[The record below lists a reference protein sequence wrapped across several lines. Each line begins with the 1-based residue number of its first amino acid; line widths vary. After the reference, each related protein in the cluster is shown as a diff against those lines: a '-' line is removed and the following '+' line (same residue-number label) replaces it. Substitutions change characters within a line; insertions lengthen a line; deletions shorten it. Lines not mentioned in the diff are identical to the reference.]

1 MGGMVNF
8 NFFTSVLRSR
18 WLWALGGIAVA
29 VPAAVL
35 AWMYWVMLP
44 NLPRY
49 KDDVERLLSA
59 ATGYTVTFDR
69 LSGEWGGARP
79 RFALDGVRI
88 SEGARPLLYFSRM
101 EGSFGWRTL
110 LALEPRFHEL
120 FVTAPGLIV
129 RRTPDGIIH
138 FGGFTVDPDSPD
150 TAFSDWLL
158 RQGELRMQGATVAW
172 VDGTRGG
179 RPLVL
184 SNVSLSMQS
193 LFTRHAFQVSMTP
206 PARVATPLVLEGVM
220 YGSSLARPG
229 DWHGKASFS
238 VGALELASWRPWLPP
253 EYAQARGHG
262 SVEASLELDEGR
274 LSATTLKLHLAD
286 VYVEPPQLAAP
297 VDLARLRGE
306 IGWARKTGKPAG
318 LQTFH
323 GRGLSLAGRRGAAAD
338 PFDFSFTWGDGE
350 QRLTAARAS
359 LTQLAALAPALPLE
373 ESWKARI
380 AEFAPRGR
388 IDSLDARWQGAW
400 PTPKKF
406 SIDVRF
412 AGLGWAAG
420 ESRPGAGN
428 LSGMLAGN
436 EEKGRYD
443 IAARQGGFDLPEH
456 FAEPQFR
463 FDILNVRGG
472 WKRQKDKRYNLDIAE
487 AVLSNADFAATLYG
501 RYQLGGQGPGVADL
515 TGRLERAQGP
525 AVQRYLPFGVS
536 EDTRAW
542 LRDGILGGEVK
553 EGSFRL
559 QGDLAKF
566 PFRTPHD
573 GTFRVAGKVH
583 GGKVRFAHDY
593 PQIEDIEGELLFDG
607 VRMEVRSDAARIL
620 GARLGKVEAVIPDL
634 DTAEKILQVEGE
646 AAGPAQEFIRFVNS
660 SPVSDMLDGLT
671 QEMSATGD
679 LRLDMNI
686 AIPLRHSEDTSLAG
700 RLSFAGNTVF
710 PAPDLPR
717 LEQVSGDLDFTG
729 DTVAAQKITAYI
741 LGGPAELK
749 VATENGRVQVQGQG
763 SFTAPALAA
772 WSGQDLAERL
782 SGKSSWK
789 GELGLERGRPA
800 FRLESNLLGLEAR
813 LPAPLQKPA
822 NRPARFLFQQQS
834 LDDGNR
840 SSSLQYGDVVTAA
853 WISVPSPTGYRL
865 ERGELNFGGRAA
877 LPSVPGMKITGR
889 VNELDLDGWANI
901 LPPGNGDDAM
911 VSSISLGVGRL
922 EFLGRRFNDVNIG
935 GGHKGNLLRISVTG
949 REMSGN
955 VTYRRAQGMGRE
967 RVSARFDR
975 LVLPD
980 PISRADSTG
989 AAAMRP
995 KAADFPAFDLEV
1007 DDLRIGSRPMGKLE
1021 VVAHGMPSGMAI
1033 EQLNLTHADSVI
1045 GMEGVWKDSG
1055 LGETRM
1061 KIDAEILDAGK
1072 LLERF
1077 GYANALSKGT
1087 ATIEGEVSWPGSPTD
1102 FSFERLDGTL
1112 RLEAKRGQFLQLDP
1126 GAGKLLGIASL
1137 QMLPRR
1143 VALDFRDVFSE
1154 GFAFDTISSTMQLA
1168 NGTVYTSDFLMSGPS
1183 ANVRMSG
1190 QAQLRDESVKLR
1202 VKVSPKIS
1210 GGVAMAGALLGGPI
1224 AGVGALVVQ
1233 KVLQNPFDEAV
1244 SFEYL
1249 VEGPWDDPTVTKLG
1263 KPKIQ
1268 EGKESPP

>member
-1 MGGMVNF
+1 MVNF
-8 NFFTSVLRSR
+8 NFTSVLRSR
-18 WLWALGGIAVA
+18 WLWTLGGIAAA
-29 VPAAVL
+29 VPAVVL
-35 AWMYWVMLP
+35 AWLYWVMFP

-59 ATGYTVTFDR
+59 ATGYTVTFDK

-79 RFALDGVRI
+79 RFAMDGVRI

-129 RRTPDGIIH
+129 RRAPDGIIH
-138 FGGFTVDPDSPD
+138 FGGFTVDPGSPD

-158 RQGELRMQGATVAW
+158 RQGKLRMQGATVAW
-172 VDGTRGG
+172 VDDTRGG

-184 SNVSLSMQS
+184 SNVSLSMQN
-193 LFTRHAFQVSMTP
+193 LFTRHAFQASMTP
-206 PARVATPLVLEGVM
+206 PARVATALALEGVM
-220 YGSSLARPG
+220 YGSSLARPE
-229 DWHGKASFS
+229 DWHGKASFRI
-238 VGALELASWRPWLPP
+238 GALELASWRPWLPP

-274 LSATTLKLHLAD
+274 LSASRLKLHLAD
-286 VYVEPPQLAAP
+286 VYVETPQLAAP
-297 VDLARLRGE
+297 VDLAKLHGE
-306 IGWARKTGKPAG
+306 AGWARKTAKSGSS
-318 LQTFH
+318 QTLYV
-323 GRGLSLAGRRGAAAD
+323 RGLSLADRKGAAAD

-359 LTQLAALAPALPLE
+359 LTQLAALAPTLPLE
-373 ESWKARI
+373 ASWKARI

-420 ESRPGAGN
+420 ESRPGASN

-472 WKRQKDKRYNLDIAE
+472 WKRQKDKRYNLEIAE
-487 AVLSNADFAATLYG
+487 AVLSNTDFAATMYG

-515 TGRLERAQGP
+515 TGRLDRARGP
-525 AVQRYLPFGVS
+525 RIQRYLPFSVN
-536 EDTRAW
+536 EDTQAW
-542 LRDGILGGEVK
+542 LRNGILGGEVK

-573 GTFRVAGKVH
+573 GTFKVTGKLH

-607 VRMEVRSDAARIL
+607 VRMEVRADKARIF

-634 DTAEKILQVEGE
+634 DAPETILQVEGE
-646 AAGPAQEFIRFVNS
+646 AAGPAQELIRFVNF
-660 SPVSDMLDGLT
+660 SPVSEKIDGLT
-671 QEMSATGD
+671 EEMSATGD

-686 AIPLRHSEDTSLAG
+686 TVPLRHSEDTSLAG

-710 PAPDLPR
+710 PGPDLPR

-729 DTVAAQKITAYI
+729 DTVRAQKITAYI

-763 SFTAPALAA
+763 SFTAPALAT
-772 WSGQDLAERL
+772 WFGQGIADRL
-782 SGKSSWK
+782 SGKSGWK
-789 GELGLERGRPA
+789 GELNLERGRPA

-822 NRPARFLFQQQS
+822 NKPARFLFQQQS
-834 LDDGNR
+834 LDNGNKK
-840 SSSLQYGDVVTAA
+840 SSLQYGDVATAV
-853 WISVPSPTGYRL
+853 WTSVPTPAGFRF
-865 ERGELNFGGRAA
+865 ERGELNFGGRAV
-877 LPSVPGMKITGR
+877 LPAEPGMKITGK
-889 VNELDLDGWANI
+889 VNEFNLGGWADI
-901 LPPGNGDDAM
+901 LPPGHGGNAM
-911 VSSISLGVGRL
+911 VSSINLGLGSL
-922 EFLGRRFNDVNIG
+922 EFLGRRFNDINISG
-935 GGHKGNLLRISVTG
+935 ALKGKLLRVSVTG

-955 VTYRRAQGMGRE
+955 VAYRRAEGENPE
-967 RVSARFDR
+967 RISARFER
-975 LVLPD
+975 FVLPD
-980 PISRADSTG
+980 PIPYADNAG
-989 AAAMRP
+989 AAAMRLQ
-995 KAADFPAFDLEV
+995 AADFPAFDLEV
-1007 DDLRIGSRPMGKLE
+1007 DELRFGSRPMGKLE
-1021 VVAHGMPSGMAI
+1021 VVAHGMPTGMAI

-1045 GMEGVWKDSG
+1045 SMEGVWKDSG

-1061 KIDAEILDAGK
+1061 KVDAQILDAGK

-1087 ATIEGEVSWPGSPTD
+1087 ATVKGEVTWPRSPAD
-1102 FSFERLDGTL
+1102 FSFETLDGTL
-1112 RLEAKRGQFLQLDP
+1112 RLEAKNGQFLQVEP

-1137 QMLPRR
+1137 QSLPRR
-1143 VALDFRDVFSE
+1143 ITLDFRDVFSE
-1154 GFAFDTISSTMQLA
+1154 GFAFDTISSTMQVA

-1210 GGVAMAGALLGGPI
+1210 EGVAMAGALLGGPV

-1233 KVLQNPFDEAV
+1233 KVLQNPFDEAA

-1249 VEGPWDDPTVTKLG
+1249 VEGSWDNPTVTKLG
-1263 KPKIQ
+1263 KPKTQQ
-1268 EGKESPP
+1268 EKESQP